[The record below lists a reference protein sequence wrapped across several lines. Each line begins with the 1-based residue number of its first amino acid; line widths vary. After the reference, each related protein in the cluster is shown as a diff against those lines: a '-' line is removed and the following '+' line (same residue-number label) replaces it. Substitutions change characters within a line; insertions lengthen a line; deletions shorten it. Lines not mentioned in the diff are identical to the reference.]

1 MCNMIISL
9 LSSINQ
15 TACSI
20 IDWVVNSQSVFGWV
34 VHWFE
39 YRHWKLT
46 INKNTT
52 PATLAC
58 WNNVINFRCAD
69 GECIPNS
76 WVCDGEYDCDYWTY
90 EEEDDC
96 AVPSTTDCEWF
107 SPFIPF
113 DRFRPDQGRVFW
125 KIWRPST
132 STLKLGILC
141 KTAKGPCEF
150 WLDNSN
156 RLVLDA
162 QQWPQISSV

>member
-1 MCNMIISL
+1 MCNMAISL
-9 LSSINQ
+9 LSSVNQ

-20 IDWVVNSQSVFGWV
+20 IDLVNQHLNSQSAFGWV
-34 VHWFE
+34 AHWYE
-39 YRHWKLT
+39 HPHWELM
-46 INKNTT
+46 INKNMT
-52 PATLAC
+52 PAMCAC
-58 WNNVINFRCAD
+58 WNNVKHFRCAD

-125 KIWRPST
+125 KIWKPIP
-132 STLKLGILC
+132 LHWNL
-141 KTAKGPCEF
+141 EF
-150 WLDNSN
+150 SVKVPEV
-156 RLVLDA
+156 LVSFD
-162 QQWPQISSV
+162 